1 MGNKCFD
8 VGYASVRAMVVAAF
22 AMLVMAGC
30 GDIHSRGEFTT
41 LVTDKS
47 EDEVVKN
54 IGKPASVDA
63 SNPAR
68 VTWTY
73 KTASYDIAKQNARD
87 DKAVVVFAPNPST
100 GKLKVVEVKFN

>member
-1 MGNKCFD
+1 MGNRIFD
-8 VGYASVRAMVVAAF
+8 RGYATARAAVVLGF
-22 AMLVMAGC
+22 SMLAMAGC

-47 EDEVVKN
+47 EEEVVKN
-54 IGKPASVDA
+54 VGKPASVDA

-73 KTASYDIAKQNARD
+73 KTASYDIARQNARD
-87 DKAVVVFAPNPST
+87 DKTVVVFAPNPAT
-100 GKLKVVEVKFN
+100 GKLKAVEVKFN